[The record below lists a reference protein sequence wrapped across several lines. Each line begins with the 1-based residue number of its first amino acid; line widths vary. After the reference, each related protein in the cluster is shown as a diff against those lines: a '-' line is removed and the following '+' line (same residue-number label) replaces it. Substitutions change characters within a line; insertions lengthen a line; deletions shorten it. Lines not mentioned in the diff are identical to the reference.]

1 MDLNPQDLLD
11 DGFIILREVVPPG
24 ELENLC
30 AAFEALGGRQR

>member
-24 ELENLC
+24 DLENLR
-30 AAFEALGGRQR
+30 AAFEVLGDRQR